1 MDIIDYRNASTLE
14 RLLEAHR
21 SLGEVL
27 AECQAPAPI
36 TDETATIV
44 EKKESSKEHNTC
56 IFERIIVFTNNTNPK
71 ENKSLRLI
79 NEATKDFKVEVH
91 AFNVDEVDTRREE
104 NKIIVWDG
112 DNELVLEEASNIDTL
127 VISRL
132 GVQGELDAEHAV
144 KVLQDR
150 GILVLNP
157 VYYSSIACNKYE
169 TAKLLEA
176 AKIPQP
182 RFCYMDYHTLYDEE
196 LYAEAI
202 HRLFPKAKLEDKDSL
217 EELEVVVK
225 ILDGHG
231 GTGVFTCDVKKL
243 YAILQCVFA
252 VDSERGLIIQK
263 KEEADGGDIRVHVL
277 TLRGGKQKILA
288 VMKRVKLSGDFRS
301 NVSLGATAEPIK
313 LTKEQEKI
321 ALDTAKVSK
330 LPWCAVDIMPLVEN
344 SNPELGDNVV
354 LEINASPGTEGISEV
369 IKENFINVLLNN
381 LTSPEDFPIQ
391 SKIAGTKETA
401 HINFGGKTKE
411 YLAKLDT
418 GNATTFCSLEV
429 GKYKVKGDKV
439 TFSIDGKDYTFD
451 VVDTGVSLT
460 GDEKHERPVI
470 EVPSL
475 RIGERKVRNCRIGI
489 VESRDNKSTNLLVNR
504 KTIAQ
509 LGYVINADEDHILTP
524 AIEKVA
530 II

>member
-1 MDIIDYRNASTLE
+1 MEIIDYRNASTLE

-27 AECQAPAPI
+27 KEYEAPI
-36 TDETATIV
+36 T
-44 EKKESSKEHNTC
+44 EKKEDKKEGGNTC
-56 IFERIIVFTNNTNPK
+56 IFERIIVFTNNTNSK

-79 NEATKDFKVEVH
+79 EEATKDFDVEVY
-91 AFNVDEVDTRREE
+91 AFNVDEVDARREE

-112 DNELVLEEASNIDTL
+112 DNELVLEEASNVDTL

-132 GVQGELDAEHAV
+132 GVQGELDAEHTV

-288 VMKRVKLSGDFRS
+288 AMKRVKLSGDFRS
-301 NVSLGATAEPIK
+301 NVSLGATTEPVK

-321 ALDTAKVSK
+321 ALETAKVSK

-401 HINFGGKTKE
+401 HINFGGTTKE